1 MNVCKQDMSEI
12 PEDHP
17 RYDSLMTRERVVEG
31 VRIGITSPQGLV
43 AQGRGES
50 FDYLLGECTSES
62 ASCAETVAVA
72 MLLLARRAVISVN
85 GNTAALVPDG
95 LVALSEVTGAP
106 LEVNLFHRSETR
118 VGKIIAHLR
127 SHGAFDVLGGKGD
140 ARIDVSHDR
149 AVVDNNGIYAADV
162 VLVPLED
169 GDRCQAL
176 VNMGKSVI
184 AIDLNPLSRTS
195 RTASVTIVDNVT
207 RAIDNMVVLARDM
220 DCTDEDLLRRSIASF
235 NNEDVLSS
243 ALELIRERLITI
255 SGEIG

>member
-1 MNVCKQDMSEI
+1 MSEI

-17 RYDSLMTRERVVEG
+17 RYDSLITRERIVEG

-62 ASCAETVAVA
+62 ASCAEKVAVA
-72 MLLLARRAVISVN
+72 MLLLARRPVISVN

-95 LVALSEVTGAP
+95 LVALSEVTGAS

-118 VGKIIAHLR
+118 VGKIIDHLR
-127 SHGAFDVLGGKGD
+127 SHGATDVLGGKGD
-140 ARIDVSHDR
+140 ARIDVNHDR
-149 AVVDNNGIYAADV
+149 AVVDGAGIYAADV

-176 VNMGKSVI
+176 VHMGKSVI

-207 RAIDNMVVLARDM
+207 RAIDNMVELALDM
-220 DCTDEDLLRRSIASF
+220 DCTDKDVLRESIVSF
-235 NNEDVLSS
+235 DNEDVLSS
-243 ALELIRERLITI
+243 ALELIRERLLYI
-255 SGEIG
+255 SGGIV